1 MFKNLVLFALLATLV
16 VACSNNDA
24 KEQEAVQLSVEKVTA
39 EAKDFVDK
47 NVAVS
52 GIVVH
57 VCRHG
62 GKKMFIIGKDPE
74 KRFKVTA
81 NAKVGSFD
89 VALEGSNV
97 TVEGFVQAEVVEV
110 EVEKSHENAESAHE
124 GHDHDKGHDEKN
136 HEGDDGDEHADVE
149 KKEECEFE
157 DVTYYSLDC
166 LSVTEI

>member
-1 MFKNLVLFALLATLV
+1 MFKKLVLFALLATLV
-16 VACSNNDA
+16 VACSNNGA
-24 KEQEAVQLSVEKVTA
+24 KEQAAVQLSVEKVTA

-52 GIVVH
+52 GTVVH

-62 GKKMFIIGKDPE
+62 GKKMFIIGEDPE

-81 NAKVGSFD
+81 NAQVGSFD

-110 EVEKSHENAESAHE
+110 EVEV
-124 GHDHDKGHDEKN
+124 EKN
-136 HEGDDGDEHADVE
+136 HEGDEGDQHADGE
-149 KKEECEFE
+149 KEEECEFE
-157 DVTYYSLDC
+157 NVTYYSLDC
-166 LSVTEI
+166 LSVIEI